1 LLRLLRALVGILHV
15 GGLSG
20 RWVALLQAEH
30 SARAGDLSGVRVL
43 LGASSIFERLVI
55 RSFVTVLVFGVLTA
69 WSTGYPLLLG
79 SFQGGSSNWLLVSL
93 AGYLPEHPPTCPS
106 DLLPSLL
113 REGAAETRWL
123 CRNRRRFI
131 RCVAPGASYDV
142 CAAGTSSNVA
152 CSGGVGGWPG

>member
-69 WSTGYPLLLG
+69 WSTGYPPLLG

-113 REGAAETRWL
+113 REGR
-123 CRNRRRFI
+123 
-131 RCVAPGASYDV
+131 G
-142 CAAGTSSNVA
+142 
-152 CSGGVGGWPG
+152 